1 MVRSKK
7 TLLTSAFCLIAS
19 GALLAD
25 PPAID
30 MARELGYSEILEQ
43 KEVPHKHFP
52 RAPKAKGE
60 TGLQPLTEN
69 RVNADV
75 KLLEPMVY
83 QKAEPASMIPFLMTL
98 QKRQPDSP
106 KITRKLALT
115 CLEAGQPREALYWF
129 TQVWQR
135 DKTDLGALWNMAAL
149 SYRIG
154 DTRRTS
160 DYLQEYARR
169 DPYSAWGLVARKFNE
184 TGMFGGFNSA
194 RAFDAAGFPRVGFVE
209 PGATGGPE
217 GGLMVVEGK
226 RVSAEEL
233 LPPANELPAVN
244 LLRSKES
251 RKPST
256 KSDGSKPDKAVME
269 RSTEKHATA
278 EAPKPAAAGSPL
290 TQASIDALPS
300 KDEGKKEAV
309 KSTASAPMSTPDV
322 ASGS

>member
-19 GALLAD
+19 GTLFAD

-43 KEVPHKHFP
+43 KEVPHRHSP
-52 RAPKAKGE
+52 RAPKAPAE
-60 TGLQPLTEN
+60 TGLKPLTES
-69 RVNADV
+69 RMKADA

-135 DKTDLGALWNMAAL
+135 DKSDLGALWNMAAL
-149 SYRIG
+149 SYRLG
-154 DTRRTS
+154 DTRRTN

-169 DPYSAWGLVARKFNE
+169 DPHSAWGLVARKFNE

-194 RAFDAAGFPRVGFVE
+194 NAFDAAGFPRVGYVE
-209 PGATGGPE
+209 PGAAAGPE

-233 LPPANELPAVN
+233 LPPANDLPAVN
-244 LLRSKES
+244 PLRSKES
-251 RKPST
+251 RKQAQKADGQ
-256 KSDGSKPDKAVME
+256 KSARAAVE
-269 RSTEKHATA
+269 RPVEKRDHIDV
-278 EAPKPAAAGSPL
+278 PKPAAAASPL

-300 KDEGKKEAV
+300 KDAPKIEAE
-309 KSTASAPMSTPDV
+309 KPATPASPPVSV